1 MVDPSAWDLGAVLTV
16 FAIVVTVIIGL
27 LGVFAGFVIYRAVGL
42 GEAKNCAEVAAEYRA
57 RLDPQGW
64 ERYRAAVQK
73 LLGRIDLIFGFDG
86 ESRFWPPYEVCL
98 SLSVLY
104 TITFFLVGYAVADA
118 GALVSI
124 PIFKIETHWAWR
136 VQAVFSGILIMVIFH
151 ASTRFGWF
159 ERLGQVIGNK
169 FVRRSRILKFSIT
182 IIVFLTAVIVS
193 MGVVVGSA
201 LIAALFTSF
210 SGEIFAIGV
219 IASVAAS
226 AGFFSGVA
234 FSGNPGTGVSSGVSA
249 VVAIVGAVGLLWF
262 ISGDTVLLLIFAV
275 LIAALPLTNAF
286 LD

>member
-1 MVDPSAWDLGAVLTV
+1 
-16 FAIVVTVIIGL
+16 
-27 LGVFAGFVIYRAVGL
+27 
-42 GEAKNCAEVAAEYRA
+42 
-57 RLDPQGW
+57 
-64 ERYRAAVQK
+64 
-73 LLGRIDLIFGFDG
+73 
-86 ESRFWPPYEVCL
+86 
-98 SLSVLY
+98 
-104 TITFFLVGYAVADA
+104 
-118 GALVSI
+118 
-124 PIFKIETHWAWR
+124 
-136 VQAVFSGILIMVIFH
+136 MVIFH